1 MARLARVMPVVPPA
15 PTTFSIT
22 NGWPSV
28 FDMWSPTMRAMTS
41 VGPPAA
47 NGTIM
52 VIGAGR
58 IVLRCGGRDADCER
72 NGAGQQA
79 GHGSEQVH

>member
-1 MARLARVMPVVPPA
+1 MAARAARVVAVVPPA

-22 NGWPSV
+22 MLCPSV
-28 FDMWSPTMRAMTS
+28 CAMCAVTMREMTS

-52 VIGAGR
+52 VMVRVG
-58 IVLRCGGRDADCER
+58 
-72 NGAGQQA
+72 
-79 GHGSEQVH
+79 

>member
-1 MARLARVMPVVPPA
+1 MARVAPVVPPA

-22 NGWPSV
+22 ICWPSV
-28 FDMWSPTMRAMTS
+28 FDMLSATIRATMS

-52 VIGAGR
+52 VIGRAG
-58 IVLRCGGRDADCER
+58 
-72 NGAGQQA
+72 
-79 GHGSEQVH
+79 